1 MKKVVIAID
10 SFKGCLTSPE
20 AETTAAQG
28 VRNVFPECEVLCLPV
43 ADGGEGM
50 QDALIAATGGTRIP
64 VRAHSP
70 LMEVHDTHYG
80 IAGDGQTAF
89 IEMAAISG
97 LPLVPQGK
105 RNPMLTT
112 TFGTGEL
119 IRDALERGCRRF
131 IIGLGGSA
139 TNDAGLG
146 MLQAL
151 GFRFLDEAG
160 QELGTSHPKGMCG
173 VPKAM
178 CGALLAEVASVD
190 FSSVH
195 PALKDCHFTAACD
208 VRNPFTGADGAAV
221 VFAPQKGAAPEMA
234 AKLDAGM
241 VKLAEV
247 IRQSTGKDISSLPG
261 AGAAGGMGGGLSAFL
276 NAELKPGIRLLL
288 DALRFGE
295 RIKGADLVI
304 TGEGKADRQ
313 TIMGKV
319 PFGILEEAKAQQI
332 PVTLLAGAI
341 EDVEVLN
348 RAGFRGVFSITPSPT
363 SLEQAM
369 NPAFAKQNISRTVEQ
384 ICRVAQCCGDASFEK
399 RDNTKKAED

>member
-20 AETTAAQG
+20 AEAAAARG
-28 VRNVFPECEVLCLPV
+28 VCNVFPECEVICLPV

-50 QDALIAATGGTRIP
+50 QDALIAASGGARIP

-70 LMEVHDTHYG
+70 LMEVCDTHYG
-80 IAGDGQTAF
+80 IAGNGQTAF

-97 LPLVPQGK
+97 LPLVPREK

-131 IIGLGGSA
+131 VIGLGGSA

-151 GFRFLDEAG
+151 GFRFLDESG
-160 QELGTSHPKGMCG
+160 QELGTGHSIGACG

-208 VRNPFTGADGAAV
+208 VRNPFTGADGAAA
-221 VFAPQKGAAPEMA
+221 VFAPQKGADPEMVA
-234 AKLDAGM
+234 ELDAGM

-247 IRQSTGKDISSLPG
+247 IRQSTGKDISCLPG

-276 NAELKPGIRLLL
+276 NAELQPGIRLLL
-288 DALRFGE
+288 DALHFGE
-295 RIKGADLVI
+295 KIKGAGLVI

-332 PVTLLAGAI
+332 PVILLAGAV
-341 EDVEVLN
+341 EDVEILN
-348 RAGFRGVFSITPSPT
+348 QAGFRGAFSITPSSM

-369 NPAFAKQNISRTVEQ
+369 EPAIAKQNISRTVEQ
-384 ICRVAQCCGDASFEK
+384 ICRVIQCREK
-399 RDNTKKAED
+399 KSCSSGNT